1 MGILNRFKNL
11 ITLTPSTNI
20 EILDLTKRQRSQ
32 LMEYG
37 ALFSI
42 AYLACEQVK
51 ARSLASLP
59 VAVYERDAGVRA
71 QVDDHPLTRLFTGQA
86 NDLMS
91 GRDLRHWLSVRRDT
105 FGNANIFVEWKR
117 GEPVAL
123 WPITSPVSID
133 YNAHAR
139 AGRRLRYIINEGD
152 SFVPAGKYFADEVIS
167 IRTALTKD
175 GINGMSIAELA
186 ARDIGLSV
194 DLEQF
199 YQSMLENGNHQLGH
213 VEIPADKMYE
223 KARESIERAIAAKT
237 GPANAGKAPIFGYGA
252 KWVTD
257 QQTMKDASLIEMQTW
272 VLQQVCRACCVP
284 PSKVYD
290 ITSNSYSSAEAARTD
305 YASDT
310 IAPEAAVIETAFKP
324 VLESMGHSGY
334 YLHFDLNGIMRGD
347 VTARGQ
353 FYREMVY
360 MGAMTRNEVRAKEE
374 MNPLKG
380 LDDPLVPVNYGLVDS
395 NGEVTVL
402 TSGNKEPADGMQTA
416 TTDKEQ

>member
-1 MGILNRFKNL
+1 MGIGKRIKNFFS
-11 ITLTPSTNI
+11 PSTN
-20 EILDLTKRQRSQ
+20 EIRLIDLTARNSPK
-32 LMEYG
+32 LMQYG
-37 ALFSI
+37 ALYSV

-51 ARSLASLP
+51 ARSLGALP
-59 VAVYERDAGVRA
+59 VAVYKRDGGVRA
-71 QVDDHPLTRLFTGQA
+71 QVDDHPLTQLLTGQA

-91 GRDLRHWLSVRRDT
+91 GRDLRHWLSLRRDT
-105 FGNANIFVEWKR
+105 FGNAFIFVEWKK
-117 GEPVAL
+117 GVPVAL
-123 WPITSPVSID
+123 WPITASVSTD
-133 YNAHAR
+133 YDR
-139 AGRRLRYIINEGD
+139 DRRPGRRLRYIINEGD
-152 SFVPAGKYFADEVIS
+152 GYVPAGRYFADEVLN

-175 GINGMSIAELA
+175 GINGFSIAEKA

-199 YQSMLENGNHQLGH
+199 YASMLENGNHQLGH
-213 VEIPADKMYE
+213 VEIPDGHVFE
-223 KARESIERAIAAKT
+223 KARESIQRAIEAKT
-237 GPANAGKAPIFGYGA
+237 GPSNAGKAPIFGYGA

-257 QQTMKDASLIEMQTW
+257 QQTMKDASIIEMQSW
-272 VLQQVCRACCVP
+272 VLQQVCRATSVP
-284 PSKVYD
+284 PQKVYD
-290 ITSNSYSSAEAARTD
+290 QTSATYSNAEAARTD

-324 VLESMGHSGY
+324 VLESMGDTGY

-347 VTARGQ
+347 VTARGA

-374 MNPLKG
+374 MNPLEG
-380 LDDPLVPVNYGLVDS
+380 LDEPLVPVNYGLVDED
-395 NGEVTVL
+395 GEVTVL

>member
-1 MGILNRFKNL
+1 MGIRKRIKEYFSGASKLQ
-11 ITLTPSTNI
+11 
-20 EILDLTKRQRSQ
+20 ILDLTSKGQVQ
-32 LMEYG
+32 LEKYG
-37 ALFSI
+37 ALYSI
-42 AYLACEQVK
+42 AYMACEQVK
-51 ARSLASLP
+51 ARSLGSLP
-59 VAVYERDAGVRA
+59 VAVYRRDGGVRA
-71 QVDDHPLTRLFTGQA
+71 QVDDHPLTRLLTGQA

-91 GRDLRHWLSVRRDT
+91 GRDLRHWISLRRDT
-105 FGNANIFVEWKR
+105 FGNAFIFVEWKK
-117 GEPVAL
+117 GIPVAL
-123 WPITSPVSID
+123 WPITCAVSTD
-133 YNAHAR
+133 YDKDAR
-139 AGRRLRYIINEGD
+139 TGRRLRYVINDGD
-152 SFVPAGKYFADEVIS
+152 SYVPAGRYFPDEIIN

-175 GINGMSIAELA
+175 GITGQSIADLA

-199 YQSMLENGNHQLGH
+199 YASMLENGNHQLGH
-213 VEIPADKMYE
+213 VEIPADRMFD

-272 VLQQVCRACCVP
+272 VLQQVCRATSVP

-290 ITSNSYSSAEAARTD
+290 STSTSYSSAEAARTD

-310 IAPEAAVIETAFKP
+310 IAPEAAVIETAFRP
-324 VLESMGHSGY
+324 VLESMGDDGY

-347 VTARGQ
+347 VTARGT

-374 MNPLKG
+374 MNPIDG
-380 LDDPLVPVNYGLVDS
+380 LDEPLIPVNYGLVGED
-395 NGEVTVL
+395 GEVTVL